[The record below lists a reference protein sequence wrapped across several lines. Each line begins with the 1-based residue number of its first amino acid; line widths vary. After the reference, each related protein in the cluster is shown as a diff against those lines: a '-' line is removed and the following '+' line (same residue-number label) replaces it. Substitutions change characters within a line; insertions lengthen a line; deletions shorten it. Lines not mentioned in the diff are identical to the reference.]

1 MQLLLPDVSASLL
14 PPALTMNQHLPLGAV
29 DLGQIAHLVLWRPH
43 DASQRCRTLWQDGMV
58 AFLSVW
64 LPGIRQYCHTRAGP
78 TIVFL
83 FTTIFAQGPHHLF
96 AVVSRGPGL
105 SFPGQVGEE
114 SLLRTAYIRTAYIS
128 LYQLISVGSLIFCLL
143 VFLFLTASTLLPPL
157 FSLLSLSLLATPFL
171 LYSLNL
177 K

>member
-14 PPALTMNQHLPLGAV
+14 PPALIMNQHLPLGAV

-114 SLLRTAYIRTAYIS
+114 SLLRTAYIRV
-128 LYQLISVGSLIFCLL
+128 LLVGSLIFCLL